1 MQKRLLFIFLS
12 GILLLPFTLPETASA
27 QWSLGA
33 SYEMRDEDPTNGFGL
48 RVERSLFNS
57 LPVVDFGLRAHFSY
71 FNESN
76 SVSNGITIEQ
86 DFESY
91 DYGLAATGGV
101 SVGLVS
107 PYVGFG
113 IGQDNSTLETSGDI
127 DEINGAELDVE
138 QPFDESDFYWN
149 AFVGAKVKFIPV
161 LEPFIEYRFTKISG
175 RDDIGI
181 DDVSRLALGISLRF

>member
-12 GILLLPFTLPETASA
+12 GILLLPFTLTETASA

-57 LPVVDFGLRAHFSY
+57 LPVVDLGLRAHFSY

-101 SVGLVS
+101 SVGLVA
-107 PYVGFG
+107 PYIGFG
-113 IGQDNSTLETSGDI
+113 IGQDNSTLEFSDDI
-127 DEINGAELDVE
+127 SGAELDVE

-149 AFVGAKVKFIPV
+149 AFVGAKVKIIPV
-161 LEPFIEYRFTKISG
+161 LQPFIEYRFTKLSG